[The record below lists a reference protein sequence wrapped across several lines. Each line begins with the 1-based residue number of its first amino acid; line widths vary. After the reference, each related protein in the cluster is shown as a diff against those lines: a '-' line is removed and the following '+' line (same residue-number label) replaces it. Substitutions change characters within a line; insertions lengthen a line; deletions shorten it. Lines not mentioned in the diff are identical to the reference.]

1 MAEEGYEM
9 LRDMRFYLA
18 PDDGA
23 GTGDPAADT
32 VPDEQSSETPTT
44 PGDIG
49 EDSVTGI
56 APDSAPGDTGQDDA
70 SDGEKSAPDIDTPVD
85 IEAIKRSLQGVSKER
100 SQYKAEADD
109 FKARYEALQAEIASS
124 QDAPHYTPP
133 ASPDVPPVGGNL
145 RDAKE
150 IDPMLEGLKFDPV
163 DGQVWIDGAWQTPR
177 VAKSIRFMDSQI
189 AAQDEARK
197 AADARQRQEKA
208 QQVIESAQSTI
219 ASECAKRFEGVS
231 EGAMQMITP
240 SVMAAVGA
248 DLAAKGIDLADPAR
262 LPEDFPQVF
271 GSAVAAAIKS
281 AKAALADLQ
290 KPQALA
296 NAKAAEQQPVG
307 DGGRAAAPGVE
318 SFENLSPSEQHKAT
332 VSMVDKLKAKFFG

>member
-1 MAEEGYEM
+1 M
-9 LRDMRFYLA
+9 LRPRFYLA

-23 GTGDPAADT
+23 GTGAPSADT
-32 VPDEQSSETPTT
+32 DPSEGQSTETPPVPDANGTEPANTGA
-44 PGDIG
+44 PG
-49 EDSVTGI
+49 T
-56 APDSAPGDTGQDDA
+56 APGDTGQDA
-70 SDGEKSAPDIDTPVD
+70 NNGAGSAPNLDDAPVD
-85 IEAIKRSLQGVSKER
+85 LESIKRSLQGVSRER
-100 SQYKAEADD
+100 SQFKAEADD
-109 FKARYEALQAEIASS
+109 FKAKYEAAQAELERLK
-124 QDAPHYTPP
+124 DRPYTPP
-133 ASPDVPPVGGNL
+133 ASADVPPPSQDNGDL

-150 IDPMLEGLKFDPV
+150 INPMLEGLKFDPS
-163 DGQVWIDGAWQTPR
+163 DGLVWIDGAWQSPK
-177 VAKSIRFMDSQI
+177 AAMSIRFMESQI
-189 AAQDEARK
+189 AAQQEAS
-197 AADARQRQEKA
+197 QRAEAQKKQEAA
-208 QQVIESAQSTI
+208 QQVISSAQSTI
-219 ASECAKRFEGVS
+219 ASECAKRFSGVS
-231 EGAMQMITP
+231 ESAMQMITP

-248 DLAAKGIDLADPAR
+248 ELAKKGIDLADPAR

-307 DGGRAAAPGVE
+307 GGGRAAAPGVE